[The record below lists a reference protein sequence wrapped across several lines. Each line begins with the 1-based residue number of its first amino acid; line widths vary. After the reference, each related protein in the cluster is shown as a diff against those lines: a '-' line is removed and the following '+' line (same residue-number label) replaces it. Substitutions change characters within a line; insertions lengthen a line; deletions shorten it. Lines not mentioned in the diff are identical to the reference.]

1 MTDPAR
7 TAADDGADHDE
18 HQRLRAEVR
27 DLRARARAHA
37 LIAEA
42 QGMLRE
48 RYALS
53 DADSAFTLMRLA
65 SQRFNV
71 KMRALAEILLSA
83 PRPDHREA
91 MWFPR
96 RARLAE
102 PALSFPAARGTGPGN
117 RGAVLKAVL
126 SQTLAV
132 VGTDM
137 GNVQLVDRVRGGMRI
152 EAHTGLTADFVDF
165 FGHVGDHG
173 TSCAQAARDVA
184 QVTVHDVE
192 TDPVFTTS
200 AREAILAAGSR
211 ACHSVPLTTASG
223 LCVGM
228 VSAHLDHTLEGL
240 TTAQLKALEAVGAQ
254 AGRWLAWHERT
265 VVLDALEYLHALGNG
280 SAQP

>member
-1 MTDPAR
+1 MTDPGQ

-18 HQRLRAEVR
+18 YQRLRAEVR
-27 DLRARARAHA
+27 DLRARSRAHA

-48 RYALS
+48 RYALA
-53 DADSAFTLMRLA
+53 DADRAFTLMRLA

-71 KMRALAEILLSA
+71 KMRTLVEILLSA
-83 PRPDHREA
+83 PRPDAREA
-91 MWFPR
+91 LWFPR
-96 RARLAE
+96 RARLAQ
-102 PALSFPAARGTGPGN
+102 PALSFPAARDVGPGN

-137 GNVQLVDRVRGGMRI
+137 GNVQLADRVRGGLRI
-152 EAHTGLTADFVDF
+152 EAHTGHTDDFVDF
-165 FGHVGDHG
+165 FSHVGEHG
-173 TSCAQAARDVA
+173 TACAQAARDVA

-211 ACHSVPLTTASG
+211 SCHSVPLSTSSG
-223 LCVGM
+223 ICVGM
-228 VSAHLDHTLEGL
+228 VSAHLDHTIGDL
-240 TTAQLKALEAVGAQ
+240 TAAQLKVLEVVGAQ
-254 AGRWLAWHERT
+254 AGRWIAWHERT